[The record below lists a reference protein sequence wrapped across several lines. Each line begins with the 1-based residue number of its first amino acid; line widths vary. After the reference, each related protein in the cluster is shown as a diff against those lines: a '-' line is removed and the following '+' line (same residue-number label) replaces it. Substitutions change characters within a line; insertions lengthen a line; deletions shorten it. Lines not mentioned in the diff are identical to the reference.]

1 VCDSSSA
8 GSAPNLVLPHLLN
21 EGDTV
26 RLSAYCGQP
35 IVLDFFASWCA
46 PCRREL
52 PALEAAYVRHRADDL
67 RVVGVGVQ
75 DGRRPLASFAE
86 TMGVTFPVVWDG
98 LGDVS
103 TAYGVAG
110 LPTTVFIGRDGVVS
124 SSVTGGLSGERLARE
139 IEGILGS

>member
-1 VCDSSSA
+1 
-8 GSAPNLVLPHLLN
+8 
-21 EGDTV
+21 
-26 RLSAYCGQP
+26 
-35 IVLDFFASWCA
+35 
-46 PCRREL
+46 
-52 PALEAAYVRHRADDL
+52 
-67 RVVGVGVQ
+67 
-75 DGRRPLASFAE
+75 
-86 TMGVTFPVVWDG
+86 MGVTFPVVWDG